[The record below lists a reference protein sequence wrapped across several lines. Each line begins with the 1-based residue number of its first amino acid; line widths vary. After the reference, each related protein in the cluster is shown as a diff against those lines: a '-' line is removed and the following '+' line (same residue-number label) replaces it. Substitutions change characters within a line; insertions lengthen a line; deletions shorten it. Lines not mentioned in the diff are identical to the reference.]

1 MERYASAP
9 RYNIARGQSAAVT
22 VDGATRPLRWGLLAP
37 WRGHGGKRG
46 PMIYE
51 APADAI
57 AKTPH
62 LRKAKRVLVPAD
74 GFYAWRGKQP
84 YLVHAGGRVSLAGLA
99 ETRDDHVESFAFV
112 TVPSTIQLTDMVP
125 LVVDDAWGP
134 VAVTWQTDA
143 LSDWVD
149 DLAHDDARCITPLA
163 QRELF

>member
-9 RYNIARGQSAAVT
+9 RYNIARGQTAPVI
-22 VDGATRPLRWGLLAP
+22 VDGAPRTLRWGLLAA

-51 APADAI
+51 AAADAI
-57 AKTPH
+57 AKTPQ

-74 GFYAWRGKQP
+74 GFYAWRGKHP
-84 YLVHAGGRVSLAGLA
+84 YFVHAGRRVSFAGVS
-99 ETRDDHVESFAFV
+99 ETRDDHVESYALV
-112 TVPSTIQLTDMVP
+112 TVPSPLALVETVP
-125 LVVDDAWGP
+125 LVVDDAWQP
-134 VAVTWQTDA
+134 IDVTWQTDA
-143 LSDWVD
+143 ISEWVD